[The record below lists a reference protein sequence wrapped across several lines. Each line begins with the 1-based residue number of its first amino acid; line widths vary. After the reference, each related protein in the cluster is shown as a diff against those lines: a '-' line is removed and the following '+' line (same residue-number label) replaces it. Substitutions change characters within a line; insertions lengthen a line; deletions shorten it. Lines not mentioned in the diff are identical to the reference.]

1 MNGASNN
8 KQLDV
13 CIIKVEHIK
22 KLLIKN
28 KKIVIA
34 INITYNHPALQCL
47 ICQNKGTGAKMFG
60 ETTGGQGNICK
71 CLYKNQLLCISEPC
85 ILYYF

>member
-1 MNGASNN
+1 MNGTSNN

-22 KLLIKN
+22 KLLMKNIKN
-28 KKIVIA
+28 LIA
-34 INITYNHPALQCL
+34 INITYNHPAPQCL
-47 ICQNKGTGAKMFG
+47 ICKIKGAGAKMFG

-71 CLYKNQLLCISEPC
+71 CLY
-85 ILYYF
+85 